1 MASEDVLQARV
12 RQSDKLSKYIT
23 LSMTHITQADSVIL
37 KKLSRPYRDR
47 HDESKWIDEEWVF
60 DTWYGFILQLSLRDK
75 RLATLHEEGVSAALC
90 DLLGAL
96 TKDTGISFVLFD
108 RDEELMKHLI
118 SFTW

>member
-23 LSMTHITQADSVIL
+23 LSTAHMTQADSVIL

-47 HDESKWIDEEWVF
+47 HDESKWIDEAWVF
-60 DTWYGFILQLSLRDK
+60 DTQYGFILQLSQRDK
-75 RLATLHEEGVSAALC
+75 RLATLRDEGGSAALC
-90 DLLGAL
+90 ELLEAL

-108 RDEELMKHLI
+108 RDEELMKHLL
-118 SFTW
+118 SFAW